1 MFSSKGDR
9 PLADKLGGGDVDGD
23 EYFVISNRELVGL
36 TPSKP
41 HDFGTQNP
49 SIQCSVDI
57 SQAFCASIDHVSL
70 DPPNIQN
77 QLNVL
82 EKFMLNGNLVG
93 NSADAWLRLADKRG
107 VADENVQKLAE
118 IHQRALDSRK
128 SYDTIGPSQLE

>member
-23 EYFVISNRELVGL
+23 EYFVISNRDLVGL
-36 TPSKP
+36 TPSEP

-49 SIQCSVDI
+49 NIQCNVDI
-57 SQAFCASIDHVSL
+57 SQAFCAPMDHVSL
-70 DPPNIQN
+70 DPPNIQS

-82 EKFMLNGNLVG
+82 DKFMLNGNLVG

-128 SYDTIGPSQLE
+128 SYDTIGPSQLK